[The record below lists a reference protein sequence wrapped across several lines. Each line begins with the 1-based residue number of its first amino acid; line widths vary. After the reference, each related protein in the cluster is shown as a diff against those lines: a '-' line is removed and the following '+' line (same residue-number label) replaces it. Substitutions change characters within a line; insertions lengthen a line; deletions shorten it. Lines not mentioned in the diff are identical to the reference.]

1 MKTLRERWGIKSNFQ
16 ILIIFVVF
24 GITGTTSALISG
36 PITEIVIGEESNIH
50 WLLKIII
57 RVLILTPIYQI
68 LLLLFGY
75 IFCQY
80 KFFFQFV
87 KKFLKIL
94 GLGFLFRN

>member
-24 GITGTTSALISG
+24 GITGTTSAFISG
-36 PITEIVIGEESNIH
+36 PLTEIVIGQESNIH

-68 LLLLFGY
+68 
-75 IFCQY
+75 
-80 KFFFQFV
+80 
-87 KKFLKIL
+87 
-94 GLGFLFRN
+94 